1 MMLQKSKTIIKN
13 NVKIGSNSVL
23 VAPVTIEEGVNV
35 GALSVITRNLPPW
48 ALAITRAPLR
58 ILENWVKKRQ

>member
-1 MMLQKSKTIIKN
+1 MIKN

-23 VAPVTIEEGVNV
+23 VAPVTIEEGANV
-35 GALSVITRNLPPW
+35 GAVGVITKNIPAW

-58 ILENWVKKRQ
+58 VLENWVKAK